1 MQGLSQS
8 ATVSIDGG
16 APYNIVYGGAPPS
29 YMQWYQSPS
38 LPDGKHTITV
48 GHLAGTS
55 VDYAIIKV
63 GSNTS
68 LSGTTVIVDDE
79 SPAITYS
86 GGWSRSTAQFNA
98 GTLPDGFPY
107 GNSTHRSSNVGD
119 SITFRFTGEHPLLHT
134 IPTLTHITLKISRH
148 ICFSIWNIFMGEPRC
163 FICNIRSRWRYPFP
177 VI

>member
-1 MQGLSQS
+1 VQGLSQS

-79 SPAITYS
+79 SPAITYF

-119 SITFRFTGEHPLLHT
+119 SITFRFTGEHPA
-134 IPTLTHITLKISRH
+134 ITHNPDIDTYN
-148 ICFSIWNIFMGEPRC
+148 FENF
-163 FICNIRSRWRYPFP
+163 
-177 VI
+177 